1 MMINNFSNSNIT
13 NDNTKIQQ
21 LNEQIK
27 IYKERVGRRDET
39 IKKHV
44 Q

>member
-1 MMINNFSNSNIT
+1 MMINNFSNNNIT
-13 NDNTKIQQ
+13 NDNTKIQK

-27 IYKERVGRRDET
+27 IYEGKLCRREQT
-39 IKKHV
+39 IKKH